1 MRAHLNCPALGFRY
15 WWWTVVC
22 VIGAVIVIVVLPL
35 RPADKATAATELTL
49 RVFATR
55 HLQLARAF
63 NESSRTARRLLGV
76 PTIDGAINTCAWQY
90 QLKWEELSVRGQV
103 EYGMLLAESGRPT
116 EAQRVFSTVVDTNKS
131 PFPKSQSEVV
141 ESTKRWVRT
150 DPGLWE
156 FAPSNSRDWVEAA
169 RVLAD
174 IYGGSPTGGMTT
186 VAFPQKLG
194 VLQPAW
200 YLPVLRQK
208 TGAIDS
214 NEALVSDGL
223 QAKVVFLSM
232 LRWGLSVAAL
242 FLLGAYGGSLR
253 KPVPKTYAFRYLGS
267 WGDLTG
273 LSVYM
278 RGVFYRYWW
287 DLVVRAVYF
296 AILPFW
302 LARAAYHAVT
312 AAFLPVYGLARL
324 TPTLRLVQ
332 RGCGLDA
339 RLLKEGNIL
348 GITALLWLCQVS
360 VWQIDAWVRRWAP
373 LGHQLTDTFRMEIC
387 LNPSTVSLMIVAL
400 VSLVV
405 WPLGEEIVYRGL
417 VYTSLRE
424 RWGVFW
430 AAAMSAAVFAAI
442 HHYAWLASVEI
453 FLDGLLWAYAFEETG
468 SLWPGLIVHGLSN
481 LLWFAGTSLLYRYTL

>member
-174 IYGGSPTGGMTT
+174 IYGGSPTGGR
-186 VAFPQKLG
+186 G
-194 VLQPAW
+194 
-200 YLPVLRQK
+200 
-208 TGAIDS
+208 G
-214 NEALVSDGL
+214 NEPNEPS
-223 QAKVVFLSM
+223 
-232 LRWGLSVAAL
+232 
-242 FLLGAYGGSLR
+242 
-253 KPVPKTYAFRYLGS
+253 
-267 WGDLTG
+267 
-273 LSVYM
+273 
-278 RGVFYRYWW
+278 
-287 DLVVRAVYF
+287 
-296 AILPFW
+296 
-302 LARAAYHAVT
+302 
-312 AAFLPVYGLARL
+312 
-324 TPTLRLVQ
+324 
-332 RGCGLDA
+332 
-339 RLLKEGNIL
+339 
-348 GITALLWLCQVS
+348 
-360 VWQIDAWVRRWAP
+360 
-373 LGHQLTDTFRMEIC
+373 TFR
-387 LNPSTVSLMIVAL
+387 NPSSKSSRRRT
-400 VSLVV
+400 
-405 WPLGEEIVYRGL
+405 P
-417 VYTSLRE
+417 
-424 RWGVFW
+424 
-430 AAAMSAAVFAAI
+430 
-442 HHYAWLASVEI
+442 
-453 FLDGLLWAYAFEETG
+453 
-468 SLWPGLIVHGLSN
+468 
-481 LLWFAGTSLLYRYTL
+481 